1 MTETL
6 GADPFVAQLAGLCRA
21 HLTRAKWVIVSSHA
35 VGHALA
41 ERLAREGTN
50 WANLRFKTPFDLALE
65 IAAPFL
71 VERGIDPLGEDLGPA
86 LIMRLLTG
94 LPPGVEPYFR
104 HLGAHHEMGAAL
116 WSSIR
121 ELRLAGIGA
130 SDLPADAFA
139 SAAKHAEL
147 QALIAA
153 YEEWLA
159 AEHKADPA
167 AVFAEA
173 RLRANAAPIRAAD
186 LLLELPNV
194 IWPPLVRA
202 FLDALPGDRLIP
214 AVPRIPSLTIPRRV
228 QGLPREECDTA
239 STLASLMQPDSRTHA
254 ARVSRP
260 ANAGLKARAT
270 ASESSLRLFR
280 AGGAEAEIEEVF
292 RRILHAEGGPL
303 PLDQVEIACASPDYP
318 FLVWQKAQRYGWPVT
333 LGPGIP
339 ITATRPARALLA
351 WCDWI
356 EAGYPASGLRRLLQ
370 SGDIRLDIPDGPG
383 PGHAARLLLT
393 SEATWGRR
401 TYANSLAA
409 LAAAEREQAENPEL
423 DPDKQAARLKR
434 ATHAKLLGAWID
446 ALLAAL
452 PDPDAVSIPFQSLLS
467 AARDFVA
474 HLAAT
479 ANELDGKAARA
490 VDTAVADL
498 RTLGSIDCP
507 PSYALDLIRAAIDG
521 VTVGA
526 DRARPGHLHVS
537 ALARAGTAGRPHA
550 FVVGLEEGRVLPAL
564 VEDPVLLDVERTRIA
579 GALATSA
586 DRAAESV
593 HAIVSRL
600 VLLAQPRGSLC
611 LSFSCRDL
619 REYRETFPSWLMLQ
633 AYRVLQPGAEV
644 TYNEL
649 NAFLGEPT
657 SMAPAAPDAALGD
670 AGWWLAGLKQVSVP
684 NSDPVLNAF
693 PSLGQGASAEQARAS
708 DAFTIYDGL
717 VQKAGALLDPR
728 TSGRPVSPTK
738 LEKAA
743 ACPFRFFLESGLGLD
758 AIEEDKRDADAWLDP
773 ATRGSLLHALYAD
786 MMRELRRLG
795 QTADP
800 RRHLTWL
807 HGRADE
813 RLAVLKDEMPPPTPE
828 IFEHERQGIHRDL
841 ELFLE
846 FEAEAADRL
855 APIAFEANFGS
866 RFAGAGETAE
876 PLGQLD
882 PIEVSLGDARFS
894 LCGRIDRIDRA
905 DRRAPHDYLV
915 TDYKTGSYYR
925 PVYQGIFHGGRL
937 LQHVLYAIAAD
948 RLLKTLDPKARVVAG
963 RYYFPSTKGGG
974 EEKLIA
980 RPTPAQVAEVLSD
993 LFETIRAGAF
1003 TTTAHIEDCKY
1014 CDYGRA
1020 CGAVTAGDVVITR
1033 AQLKAEATAHRTL
1046 DPFRRLRS
1054 HA

>member
-1 MTETL
+1 MSETL

-21 HLTRAKWVIVSSHA
+21 HATRAKWVLVSSHA
-35 VGHALA
+35 VGHAFG

-86 LIMRLLTG
+86 LIMRLLAG
-94 LPPGVEPYFR
+94 LPAATEPYFR
-104 HLGAHHEMGAAL
+104 HLGTHHEMGAAL

-130 SDLPADAFA
+130 NDLPADAFA

-147 QALIAA
+147 QELIAA
-153 YEEWLA
+153 YQLWLTT
-159 AEHKADPA
+159 ERKADPA

-173 RLRANAAPIRAAD
+173 QLHADAAPIKAAD
-186 LLLELPNV
+186 VLLEQPDIV
-194 IWPPLVRA
+194 WPPLVRA
-202 FLDALPGDRLIP
+202 FVDTLPGERLVP
-214 AVPRIPSLTIPRRV
+214 AVPRIPGLTVPRRL
-228 QGLPREECDTA
+228 QGVPREECDTA
-239 STLASLMQPDSRTHA
+239 STLASLMQPDIRTTRGSSDARMKKVDA
-254 ARVSRP
+254 APPRL
-260 ANAGLKARAT
+260 A
-270 ASESSLRLFR
+270 LFR

-292 RRILHAEGGPL
+292 RRILHADGGPL
-303 PLDQVEIACASPDYP
+303 PLDQVEIVCVSPDYP

-333 LGPGIP
+333 IGPGIP
-339 ITATRPARALLA
+339 LTATRPARALLA

-370 SGDIRLDIPDGPG
+370 SGDIRVDIPDGPG
-383 PGHAARLLLT
+383 PGQAAKLLLK

-409 LAAAEREQAENPEL
+409 LAATEREQAENPEL
-423 DPDKQAARLKR
+423 DADQQAARLKR
-434 ATHAKLLGAWID
+434 AAQATRLGTWID

-467 AARDFVA
+467 TARDFVSR
-474 HLAAT
+474 LAAT
-479 ANELDGKAARA
+479 ANELDGNSAHAIDAA
-490 VDTAVADL
+490 L
-498 RTLGSIDCP
+498 RGLHALGPIECP

-526 DRARPGHLHVS
+526 DRARSGHLHVS
-537 ALARAGTAGRPHA
+537 ALARAGTAGRPHV
-550 FVVGLEEGRVLPAL
+550 FVVGLEEGRVFPAL
-564 VEDPVLLDVERTRIA
+564 VEDPVLLDVERARIGA
-579 GALATSA
+579 ALATSA
-586 DRAAESV
+586 DRVAESV
-593 HAIVSRL
+593 YAIVSRL
-600 VLLAQPRGSLC
+600 VLLAQPQGSIC

-633 AYRVLQPGAEV
+633 AYRLLQPGADV
-644 TYNEL
+644 TYNAL
-649 NAFLGEPT
+649 NAFLGEPK
-657 SMAPAAPDAALGD
+657 SIAPAAADAALGD
-670 AGWWLAGLKQVSVP
+670 TGWWLAGLKQISIP
-684 NSDPVLNAF
+684 NPDPVLNAF
-693 PSLGQGASAEQARAS
+693 PSLAQGLEAENARAS
-708 DAFTIYDGL
+708 DAFTVYDGL
-717 VQKAGALLDPR
+717 VTKAGALLDPR

-738 LEKAA
+738 LENAA
-743 ACPFRFFLESGLGLD
+743 ACPFRFFLESGLRLD

-800 RRHLTWL
+800 RRDLKWL
-807 HGRADE
+807 HARADE
-813 RLAVLKDEMPPPTPE
+813 RLAILKEDMPPPTPE
-828 IFEHERQGIHRDL
+828 IFEHERQAIHRDL

-855 APIAFEANFGS
+855 TPIAFEASFGS
-866 RFAGAGETAE
+866 RFPSSGETAE
-876 PLGQLD
+876 PIGQPD

-894 LCGRIDRIDRA
+894 LCGRIDRIDRT
-905 DRRAPHDYLV
+905 DRRVAHDYLV

-925 PVYQGIFHGGRL
+925 PAYQGIFHGGRL

-974 EEKLIA
+974 EEKLIP
-980 RPTPAQVAEVLSD
+980 RPTPAQVAEVLTD
-993 LFETIRAGAF
+993 LCETIRVGAF
-1003 TTTAHIEDCKY
+1003 TTTADVEDCKF

-1020 CGAVTAGDVVITR
+1020 CGA
-1033 AQLKAEATAHRTL
+1033 ATAEKVINERAKLKVAAAANRRL

-1054 HA
+1054 HV